1 MDVRILIMMQL
12 LLAFVVVLTAQPA
25 PQVAVPAPPQISP
38 GYVIGPSDVLNIK
51 VFNEADLSGPFSVDS
66 DGTITFPLL
75 GRITVSGKTPRDIE
89 AHLTKTLTGAYLRNP
104 IVSVEIGNYRSRK
117 IFILGEV
124 KQPGMYSIEGPMTLL
139 EVLAKAGSL
148 TAAAGNNITVLRYKD
163 GLAAA
168 VSNEPMLPGDPR
180 GAEVMRVNVLDLNE
194 GRLNANILLQ
204 DSDTIVVPAA
214 DRFYV
219 TGMVRQPGSFVL
231 RPGMTVQQAI
241 AEAGGLT
248 ERGSTRRIK
257 ITRKINGKDV
267 EIGAKMSDPVRP
279 NDTIKIAQ
287 RLI

>member
-1 MDVRILIMMQL
+1 MVQL
-12 LLAFVVVLTAQPA
+12 LLAFVVVLTAQTP
-25 PQVAVPAPPQISP
+25 PQVAAPAPTTPQVSP
-38 GYVIGPSDVLNIK
+38 GYEIGPADVLNIK
-51 VFNEADLSGPFSVDS
+51 VFNEVDLSGPFSVDS

-75 GRITVSGKTPRDIE
+75 GRIPVGGKTPRDVE
-89 AHLTKTLTGAYLRNP
+89 AYLIKALTGAYLRNP
-104 IVSVEIGNYRSRK
+104 QISVEIGNFRSRA

-124 KQPGMYSIEGPMTLL
+124 KQPGKYSIEGPMTLL

-148 TAAAGNNITVLRYKD
+148 TAAAGNTIIVQRYQD

-180 GAEVMRVNVLDLNE
+180 GAEVMRVNVSDLNE

-219 TGMVRQPGSFVL
+219 TGQVRQPGSFVL
-231 RPGMTVQQAI
+231 RPGMSVQQAI
-241 AEAGGLT
+241 AEAGGFT
-248 ERGSTRRIK
+248 ERGSRRGIK
-257 ITRKINGKDV
+257 ILRKVKEKDTEINV
-267 EIGAKMSDPVRP
+267 RLTDPVKP
-279 NDTIKIAQ
+279 NDTIVVRQ

>member
-1 MDVRILIMMQL
+1 MLQL
-12 LLAFVVVLTAQPA
+12 LLAFVVVLTAQAP
-25 PQVAVPAPPQISP
+25 PQVAAPAPKPMAQVSP
-38 GYVIGPSDVLNIK
+38 GYVIGPADVLNIK

-75 GRITVSGKTPRDIE
+75 GRVSVSGKTPRDIE
-89 AHLTKTLTGAYLRNP
+89 AHLTKSLTGAYLRNP
-104 IVSVEIGNYRSRK
+104 IVSVEIGNYRSRR

-124 KQPGMYSIEGPMTLL
+124 KAPGTYSIEGPMTLL

-148 TAAAGNNITVLRYKD
+148 TPAAGNTIILQRYKD

-180 GAEVMRVNVLDLNE
+180 GAEVMRVNVADLNE
-194 GRLNANILLQ
+194 GRLNANILMQ

-219 TGMVRQPGSFVL
+219 TGQVRQPGSFVL
-231 RPGMTVQQAI
+231 RQGMSVQQAI
-241 AEAGGLT
+241 AEAGGFT
-248 ERGSTRRIK
+248 ERGSRRGIK
-257 ITRKINGKDV
+257 ILRKVKEKDV
-267 EIGAKMSDPVRP
+267 EIDARLTDPVRA
-279 NDTIKIAQ
+279 NDTIVVRQ

>member
-1 MDVRILIMMQL
+1 MVQL
-12 LLAFVVVLTAQPA
+12 LLALVVAVTAQTP
-25 PQVAVPAPPQISP
+25 PQVAVPAPKPTQVSP

-51 VFNEADLSGPFSVDS
+51 VFNEIDLSGPFSVDS

-75 GRITVSGKTPRDIE
+75 GRIPVGGKTPRDIE
-89 AHLTKTLTGAYLRNP
+89 AYLIKALTGSYLRNP
-104 IVSVEIGNYRSRK
+104 QVSVEIGNFRSRA

-124 KQPGMYSIEGPMTLL
+124 KVPGKYSIEGPMTLL

-148 TAAAGNNITVLRYKD
+148 TPAAGNTIIVQRYKD

-180 GAEVMRVNVLDLNE
+180 GGEVMRVNVTDLNE

-219 TGMVRQPGSFVL
+219 TGFVRQPGSFVL
-231 RPGMTVQQAI
+231 RPNMSVQQAI
-241 AEAGGLT
+241 AEAGGFT
-248 ERGSTRRIK
+248 ERGSTRGIK
-257 ITRKINGKDV
+257 IVRQVKGKEV
-267 EIGAKMSDPVRP
+267 EIDAKMSDPVKP
-279 NDTIKIAQ
+279 NDTIRVRQ